1 MGACC
6 RDPHPGNLLVTPKG
20 ELCYLD
26 YGMMGV
32 LPADTRTEL
41 VALLVN
47 FVNKDEVIMSPQH
60 SGRENIRKLLQKYK
74 LEVLLSSTIF
84 LLLYLVSRAII
95 SL

>member
-1 MGACC
+1 MLCHSLYSVVCAPYC

-47 FVNKDEVIMSPQH
+47 FVNKDEV
-60 SGRENIRKLLQKYK
+60 K
-74 LEVLLSSTIF
+74 V
-84 LLLYLVSRAII
+84 
-95 SL
+95 